1 MGLASPS
8 HRTLEATAHRVLPE
22 AGRQGLCGGGVEP
35 HRHPTASK
43 LTCFAFWEI
52 LHSMDA
58 EGAFLKS
65 LGSPL
70 PWALGGYRSTCL
82 PLPRAAEPLETTGR
96 EERLEKGSGPFLLSG
111 LETKP

>member
-1 MGLASPS
+1 
-8 HRTLEATAHRVLPE
+8 
-22 AGRQGLCGGGVEP
+22 
-35 HRHPTASK
+35 
-43 LTCFAFWEI
+43 
-52 LHSMDA
+52 MDA